1 MCLPTDP
8 SQCEEALKSLKVP
21 PERRRAIMTDPRKH
35 RVAPWH
41 YDPRHRRRSQ
51 LDNKW
56 TFREFGAGYVYS
68 DADGKK
74 FSFPPPNYSPSRFIE
89 CEIKDG
95 FAVEV
100 ETLPAWVQTMAGF
113 DEQVDE
119 PKITKAPDTVAPTP
133 SPNKRR
139 KAPASRKRES
149 PEAVE
154 ISKLREQLEIE
165 KKKVES
171 ALSHIEGLKATVEVL
186 ENDKIRISLERDQ
199 LKEENAELRAK
210 IHDLERQLKE
220 KKYVLSYDDLKPG
233 GALCNHVSDFTF
245 FPDFDCNENFLD
257 VINYTEACDEG
268 RGVCENLARYS
279 KVNMDARKEYNEM
292 LRSKKD
298 GAGAGDDGNEENVEA
313 EYEAAIR

>member
-1 MCLPTDP
+1 M
-8 SQCEEALKSLKVP
+8 Q
-21 PERRRAIMTDPRKH
+21 
-35 RVAPWH
+35 
-41 YDPRHRRRSQ
+41 
-51 LDNKW
+51 
-56 TFREFGAGYVYS
+56 
-68 DADGKK
+68 
-74 FSFPPPNYSPSRFIE
+74 
-89 CEIKDG
+89 
-95 FAVEV
+95 
-100 ETLPAWVQTMAGF
+100 
-113 DEQVDE
+113 
-119 PKITKAPDTVAPTP
+119 
-133 SPNKRR
+133 
-139 KAPASRKRES
+139 
-149 PEAVE
+149 
-154 ISKLREQLEIE
+154 KLREQLEIE

-257 VINYTEACDEG
+257 VINYTEACDKG

-279 KVNMDARKEYNEM
+279 KINMDARKEYNEM

-298 GAGAGDDGNEENVEA
+298 GAGTGDDGNEENVEA